1 MLLDAL
7 YDMLREF
14 SGDSRQTGVWLVDC
28 RNAMPDVTDWADE
41 IHGTSDGFAK
51 VAARFKDSLRAA
63 GI

>member
-1 MLLDAL
+1 
-7 YDMLREF
+7 MLREF